1 MADDSIQLQHEL
13 GFNELPE
20 HYCADAPTIE
30 PARDRTSS
38 PTM

>member
-1 MADDSIQLQHEL
+1 MAGDSILLQHEL

-20 HYCADAPTIE
+20 RDSADAPAIE